1 MLRYSVEDVG
11 VPGVVAGAL
20 DADGSVRVLA
30 YGSGGVHAPPLGPRS
45 VFEIG
50 SITKTFTGT
59 LLADMVAR
67 GEVAL
72 DDPVAL
78 YLPDDVTVPSRGG
91 RRITLLDLATHR
103 SGLPAWARNREA
115 SDPEETF
122 ADRGVEMMYEFL
134 SRYELERDPGARYAY
149 SNLGFGLLGHALARA
164 AGRSFPDLVRARI
177 LDPLGMDMTGYTPA
191 GEMAEWMT
199 LGHEPG
205 DVVPIESD
213 ALRGAGGIFSNAR
226 DMLTYLEANVGLPRT
241 DLERAMRVAH
251 EPRATT
257 EPDRPGGEIGLAWQ
271 TLPAGDRSIVWHGG
285 RHAGYM
291 GFVGFDP
298 ERRVGLVLLANTEAF
313 GISGFGLSVLMT
325 PRPPPEWR
333 GAPVD
338 RSTLREY
345 AGEYRGAS
353 GGSLYVRFEDE
364 GWLTYQPRGNART
377 RLYPRSDSS
386 FYMMRGPWT
395 LTFRRD
401 GARQVVG
408 MHMVID
414 EREPTPSRRGMERTV
429 DRVGDESPP
438 PRAVAAGDVWSSFTM
453 PWRPALAIV
462 VGALLVLAL
471 MVLAGRIRRR
481 LT

>member
-30 YGSGGVHAPPLGPRS
+30 YGSGGADAPPLGPRS

-72 DDPVAL
+72 DDPVAM

-103 SGLPAWARNREA
+103 SGLPVWARNREA

-164 AGRSFPDLVRARI
+164 DGRSLPDLVRERI

-205 DVVPIESD
+205 DDVPIETD
-213 ALRGAGGIFSNAR
+213 ARRGAGGIFSNVR

-241 DLERAMRVAH
+241 DLERAMRVAQ
-251 EPRATT
+251 RARTSM
-257 EPDRPGGEIGLAWQ
+257 DREGMEVGLAWR
-271 TLPAGDRSIVWHGG
+271 TLTAGDRSIVWHTG
-285 RHAGYM
+285 RHAGYVA
-291 GFVGFDP
+291 FAGFDP
-298 ERRVGLVLLANTEAF
+298 ERRAGLVLLANTEALEI
-313 GISGFGLSVLMT
+313 GRLSVLMT

-401 GARQVVG
+401 GAGEIVG
-408 MHMVID
+408 VHMVID
-414 EREPTPSRRGMERTV
+414 EREPTPSRRGVERTV
-429 DRVGDESPP
+429 DRVGAESPP